1 MISNIRHTM
10 VKFPNARGFEQVP
23 LSMDNSSFL
32 AKDLFLFQ
40 FQFENRVQATLAESE
55 YGFSKFLVAYGM
67 ETPLRSGRLQ
77 SRDCVTIST
86 YQLAYDPIVNEF
98 TLIMCPT
105 HNTNAFSMN
114 HLR

>member
-1 MISNIRHTM
+1 M
-10 VKFPNARGFEQVP
+10 VKFPDARGFEQVP

-86 YQLAYDPIVNEF
+86 YQLAY
-98 TLIMCPT
+98 
-105 HNTNAFSMN
+105 
-114 HLR
+114 RQ